1 MASVA
6 PGTITITDNVGWW
19 AKFLKRTHKKELAEI
34 SAHYP
39 AIRSLII
46 DVRKVLD
53 NKYAFEILSQPEKTI
68 GYIQDAVQQE
78 NLIILSRGEVPE
90 INIRFINLPR
100 KTPIRD
106 IRQSDLGTA
115 ISVEGIAR
123 KVTDVRPRITSA
135 VFRCSHCD
143 RALPPVKQRTREFV
157 EPDICPNCDRKGK
170 FDLLLDNCSYIDAQ
184 KVRIQ
189 EAPEG
194 LRGGQQAQSI
204 DVDISDD
211 LVAQVLPGDRV
222 TVNGILRPVQ
232 KVTFGKKS
240 PLFDL
245 YLQANS
251 LEVGEKEF
259 EDVTLSEED
268 EREILALAQDPEIYN
283 KLVSSIAPT
292 VYGHEKVK
300 AALLLALF
308 GGVSKPMAGADLRGN
323 IHVLI
328 LGDPGIA
335 KSVILRYAV
344 NVAPHGIFTTGKTS
358 TGAGLTAAAV
368 KDDFGDGRWTLEAG
382 ALVLADGG
390 VCGVD
395 ELDKMRKDDRDSLHE
410 AMEQQ
415 CYDDQTEVLTDKG
428 WKLFKDLNGDE
439 LIATLSP
446 EGYLEYQKPLS
457 FVNAD
462 YDGDLYYIKSR
473 QVDLAVTPNHSMYV
487 NLNLRANNWN
497 GFKLIPMDQ
506 IPLKRRMRFKKDA
519 LWKGDRQETYT
530 VPSCI
535 LFGNQHCSGKRA
547 DPIDVPMDLWLEFM
561 GYFLSEGSVSR
572 HTQTGVP
579 YRVTISQK
587 KPKST
592 KIIRQCLE
600 RMPFSFTYVNGNFN
614 AGSKQLATH
623 LESFGYQH
631 ERFVPDYIKALPPEQ
646 IRIFFDALMLGD
658 GSTYKGGS
666 MTYITSSKRLA
677 DDVSDILMRLGMAG
691 NVYARVE
698 PGGIIGTPRG
708 ETAIAKHGIYA
719 VGVIRERQTN
729 PNINTNRNYHIKTNH
744 YSGKIYCV
752 EVPNHIIYVRR
763 NGIPVW
769 CGNSISISKAG
780 ITTTLRSRCSLLA
793 AANPK
798 YGRFS
803 LMDPIADQIDL
814 PPSLVSRFD
823 LIFLIADVPSEATD
837 ARISDHILRT
847 QRAGQARVRR
857 AHRVADDEDVA
868 TLEEIT
874 DVDPLISPE
883 FLRKYIS
890 YARRF
895 VFPALTEEANQV
907 LREFYR
913 EMRMKASSDPDSPVP
928 VTARQLEALV
938 RLAEA
943 SARVRL
949 SNKITAEDAER
960 VTALTLSSL
969 RQICTDDDGNI
980 DVDLLMSGEGKG
992 SRDLKTVIRSLLRQN
1007 EGSMRIDDLIESLV
1021 AQKFRRDRAERAVEE
1036 LSQLGELI
1044 QPRPNVTVRL
1054 I

>member
-39 AIRSLII
+39 AIRSLTI

-68 GYIQDAVQQE
+68 GYIQDAVQRE
-78 NLIILSRGEVPE
+78 NLIILSRGKVPE
-90 INIRFINLPR
+90 INVRFVNLPR

-106 IRQSDLGTA
+106 IRQSDLGKA

-143 RALPPVKQRTREFV
+143 RALPPVKQRTREFI

-184 KVRIQ
+184 KIRIQ

-222 TVNGILRPVQ
+222 VVNGILRPVQ

-251 LEVGEKEF
+251 LEVGETEF
-259 EDVTLSEED
+259 EDVVLSEED
-268 EREILALAQDPEIYN
+268 EKEILALAQDPDIYN
-283 KLVSSIAPT
+283 KMVSSIAPT

-344 NVAPHGIFTTGKTS
+344 SVAPHGIFTTGKTS

-395 ELDKMRKDDRDSLHE
+395 ELDKMRKDDRDALHE

-415 CYDDQTEVLTDKG
+415 
-428 WKLFKDLNGDE
+428 
-439 LIATLSP
+439 
-446 EGYLEYQKPLS
+446 
-457 FVNAD
+457 
-462 YDGDLYYIKSR
+462 R
-473 QVDLAVTPNHSMYV
+473 
-487 NLNLRANNWN
+487 
-497 GFKLIPMDQ
+497 
-506 IPLKRRMRFKKDA
+506 
-519 LWKGDRQETYT
+519 
-530 VPSCI
+530 
-535 LFGNQHCSGKRA
+535 
-547 DPIDVPMDLWLEFM
+547 
-561 GYFLSEGSVSR
+561 
-572 HTQTGVP
+572 
-579 YRVTISQK
+579 
-587 KPKST
+587 
-592 KIIRQCLE
+592 
-600 RMPFSFTYVNGNFN
+600 
-614 AGSKQLATH
+614 
-623 LESFGYQH
+623 
-631 ERFVPDYIKALPPEQ
+631 
-646 IRIFFDALMLGD
+646 
-658 GSTYKGGS
+658 
-666 MTYITSSKRLA
+666 
-677 DDVSDILMRLGMAG
+677 
-691 NVYARVE
+691 
-698 PGGIIGTPRG
+698 
-708 ETAIAKHGIYA
+708 
-719 VGVIRERQTN
+719 
-729 PNINTNRNYHIKTNH
+729 
-744 YSGKIYCV
+744 
-752 EVPNHIIYVRR
+752 
-763 NGIPVW
+763 
-769 CGNSISISKAG
+769 ISISKAG
-780 ITTTLRSRCSLLA
+780 ITTSLRSRCSLLA

-823 LIFLIADVPSEATD
+823 LIFLIADVPSETTD

-847 QRAGQARVRR
+847 QRAGQARVRK
-857 AHRVADDEDVA
+857 AYRVADDEDAA
-868 TLEEIT
+868 TLKET
-874 DVDPLISPE
+874 MDVDPLISPE
-883 FLRKYIS
+883 SLRKYIS

-895 VFPALTEEANQV
+895 VFPALTEEANQI
-907 LREFYR
+907 LRDFYR